1 MKQYLSNFN
10 SNPLTCDPALFSG
23 KNISNIAESNGIFPG
38 KEEERKTSTIFR
50 RKRGVKVGPK
60 TLTLGL
66 SLFHKYWN
74 PSKKFQTVFL
84 FARVIPLVR
93 ILAILNHIGGVRAK
107 KPSKKGYFEDADS
120 VRKTLKIFNL
130 TANETDETYHDY
142 VRSSEC
148 KPKSCQCVKFIFL
161 A

>member
-1 MKQYLSNFN
+1 MTPPCFLVK
-10 SNPLTCDPALFSG
+10 
-23 KNISNIAESNGIFPG
+23 ISQILQKVMVFFPG

-60 TLTLGL
+60 ALTLGL
-66 SLFHKYWN
+66 PLFHKYSN
-74 PSKKFQTVFL
+74 PSKNFQTVFL
-84 FARVIPLVR
+84 FARAIPLVR
-93 ILAILNHIGGVRAK
+93 ISAILNHIGGVRAQ

-148 KPKSCQCVKFIFL
+148 KPKSC
-161 A
+161 